1 MPCSHA
7 AYAALAAICFAAIP
21 AEALPPQLMVVSLC
35 TAEGVRD
42 VAVPDQGDGKDAPR
56 RGKDCTLACH
66 AVTDRRKGTRE
77 EA

>member
-1 MPCSHA
+1 M
-7 AYAALAAICFAAIP
+7 
-21 AEALPPQLMVVSLC
+21 
-35 TAEGVRD
+35 RD